1 MVTSLTVVAQSV
13 GLHERVQPQLG
24 QVYLVV
30 ARDAGDVELEDVTSR
45 RKVDVGAG
53 VGSVL

>member
-1 MVTSLTVVAQSV
+1 MTSLTVVAQSV

-30 ARDAGDVELEDVTSR
+30 ARDAGDIELEDVTSR